1 MASFVLITMV
11 RPFSVFDEHG
21 RIISTNQ
28 RRLVIPF
35 DDDGAH
41 RAASMIVVQAMDG
54 LPPGFAHVATHIVP
68 GEVVSDDLD
77 QQH

>member
-1 MASFVLITMV
+1 
-11 RPFSVFDEHG
+11 
-21 RIISTNQ
+21 
-28 RRLVIPF
+28 
-35 DDDGAH
+35 
-41 RAASMIVVQAMDG
+41 MIVVQAMDG